1 MTPAKV
7 LHVAAE
13 LSIDLVAFLAPV
25 LRELSA
31 CGVRQT
37 LLHAGPAAAVPHG
50 ERVRRVAL
58 DLGGRPG
65 CAHYLRTLR
74 AALRVELASHDYQ
87 ALHLHGPGAA
97 WAARPELADWSRR
110 VPVFYSPH
118 GLAGQGG
125 LRALA
130 DAAVLA
136 AGRVR
141 RAVPLQPVSCCEI
154 EARRLLRL
162 GGQPATLLCMPVDER
177 LFTLE
182 RRRSTPPTVV
192 GLGDACAPRAPEQ
205 FAELAARF
213 HFAGQKVRFVWAGI
227 GTPHYERLLR
237 AADVTLT
244 GWDGAHDAAD
254 TLVGASAVVLTG
266 RSRGAPLP
274 LAQAMAAGAPL
285 AAMDLPGHREL
296 LRHGVSALLAADL
309 GHLALQV
316 KSLLDDRPRAEA
328 LGAQARAEARRRFP
342 PERFRQSLRE
352 LYRVPVPDAVLP
364 ALAQSAAQLDAAA
377 P

>member
-1 MTPAKV
+1 MTPDKV

-13 LSIDLVAFLAPV
+13 LSVDLVAFLTPV

-37 LLHAGPAAAVPHG
+37 LLHAGPAAAVPVC

-58 DLGGRPG
+58 DLGDRPG

-87 ALHLHGPGAA
+87 AVHLHGPGAA
-97 WAARPELADWSRR
+97 WAARPVLGERSRHL
-110 VPVFYSPH
+110 PVFYSPH
-118 GLAGQGG
+118 GLRGHSGM
-125 LRALA
+125 RSLA
-130 DAAVLA
+130 DAVVLVG
-136 AGRVR
+136 GRLRR
-141 RAVPLQPVSCCEI
+141 RAAAMQPVSCCATEV
-154 EARRLLRL
+154 RRMARL
-162 GGQPATLLCMPVDER
+162 GGREPTLLCTPVDER
-177 LFTLE
+177 LFALQ
-182 RRRSTPPTVV
+182 RRRSTPPLVV
-192 GLGDACAPRAPEQ
+192 GLGDACAARAPEQ

-213 HFAGQKVRFVWAGI
+213 HFAGERARFVWVGI

-244 GWDGAHDAAD
+244 GWDGAHDAGD
-254 TLVGASAVVLTG
+254 TLASASAVVLTG
-266 RSRGAPLP
+266 RSHGAPLP

-285 AAMDLPGHREL
+285 AAMDLPGHREW
-296 LRHGVSALLAADL
+296 LRHGVSALLAGDL
-309 GHLALQV
+309 GRLALQV
-316 KSLLDDRPRAEA
+316 KWLLDDRPRAEA
-328 LGAQARAEARRRFP
+328 LGAQARAEARLRFP

-364 ALAQSAAQLDAAA
+364 ARAEPARLDAAA

>member
-1 MTPAKV
+1 MTPGKV

-13 LSIDLVAFLAPV
+13 LSVDLVAFLAPV

-37 LLHAGPAAAVPHG
+37 LLHAGPAAAVPDC

-58 DLGGRPG
+58 DLGERPG
-65 CAHYLRTLR
+65 CFHYLRTLR

-87 ALHLHGPGAA
+87 AVHLHGPGAA
-97 WAARPELADWSRR
+97 WAARPVLGERSRH
-110 VPVFYSPH
+110 VPVYYSPH
-118 GLAGQGG
+118 GLTGQRGV
-125 LRALA
+125 RSLA
-130 DAAVLA
+130 DAAVLL
-136 AGRVR
+136 AGRLR
-141 RAVPLQPVSCCEI
+141 GDLPLQPVSCSES
-154 EARRLLRL
+154 EVRRLSRL
-162 GGQPATLLCMPVDER
+162 AGREPTLLCTPIDER
-177 LFTLE
+177 LFALQ

-192 GLGDACAPRAPEQ
+192 GLGDACALRAPEQ

-213 HFAGQKVRFVWAGI
+213 HFAGEKARFVWAGI

-237 AADVTLT
+237 AADVSLT
-244 GWDGAHDAAD
+244 GWEGAHDASDSLA
-254 TLVGASAVVLTG
+254 TASAVVLTG
-266 RSRGAPLP
+266 RSHGAPLP

-285 AAMDLPGHREL
+285 AVMDLPGHREL
-296 LRHGVSALLAADL
+296 LRHGVSALLAGDL
-309 GHLALQV
+309 GRLALQV
-316 KSLLDDRPRAEA
+316 KSLIDDRPRAEA

-352 LYRVPVPDAVLP
+352 LYRVPVPDVVLP
-364 ALAQSAAQLDAAA
+364 PPLAEAARLDAAA